1 MDAAISM
8 ASMASS
14 TQPINAD
21 AAWAAVEK
29 RDVQADGRFVYA
41 VSSTGVYCRPS
52 CPSRRPARRHVEFY
66 AKPLEAESAGYRACL
81 RCRPTQEDAPPAAA
95 VKRAREYL
103 DRHSGE
109 PVTLAQLAQYAGL
122 SSFHLQRTFKR
133 LIGMTPREYADAIR
147 AEQLKSHLRQSSS
160 VTAAIFEAGYGSSR
174 GGYQASAARLGMT
187 PGTYRRGG
195 RGMRI
200 RYATAPTAVGRVLVA
215 ATERGICS
223 VKLADVDAELVE
235 GLHREYPEAE
245 IRRAP
250 GELRHFVD
258 AVVRQINGSGEQAVP
273 LDPPGSLFQW
283 RVWKALLEIP
293 RGTTRS
299 YGQIAADIGAPSAT
313 RAVARACAQNR
324 VAVLIPCHRVVR
336 SDGNL
341 GGYRWGT
348 ERKRRLLSAERREE
362 ATAGE

>member
-1 MDAAISM
+1 MDAAISV
-8 ASMASS
+8 ASAMQ
-14 TQPINAD
+14 TINPD

-52 CPSRRPARRHVEFY
+52 CPSRRPARRHVHFF
-66 AKPLEAESAGYRACL
+66 AKPLDAESAGYRACL
-81 RCRPTQEDAPPAAA
+81 RCRPTQEAAPPAAA

-103 DRHSGE
+103 DRHFGE

-122 SSFHLQRTFKR
+122 SPFHLQRTFKR
-133 LIGMTPREYADAIR
+133 LVGMTPREYADAIR
-147 AEQLKSHLRQSSS
+147 AEQLKGQLRKSSS

-174 GGYQASAARLGMT
+174 GGYEASAARLGMT
-187 PGTYRRGG
+187 PGAYRRGG

-200 RYATAPTAVGRVLVA
+200 GYATAPSAVGRVLVA
-215 ATERGICS
+215 ATERGVCA
-223 VKLADVDAELVE
+223 VKLADNDAALV
-235 GLHREYPEAE
+235 GDLRREYPEAE
-245 IRRAP
+245 IRTAP
-250 GELRHFVD
+250 GELRHFVE

-273 LDPPGSLFQW
+273 LDAPGSLFQW
-283 RVWKALLEIP
+283 KVWKALLEIP

-299 YGQIAADIGAPSAT
+299 YGQIAADIGAPGAT

-336 SDGNL
+336 SDGDL

-348 ERKRRLLSAERREE
+348 ERKRKLLNAERNREAAAAE
-362 ATAGE
+362 